1 MTMLLLTT
9 SERLTILLVD
19 LFVVGLVAVRED

>member
-9 SERLTILLVD
+9 SERLTILVVD